1 MLELKNQIQSKVRT
15 DIDKQQRE
23 YFLNQQL
30 RTIQEEL
37 GGSTP
42 DAEIEDLRKQGEK
55 KKWGKEVHE
64 AFNKEIDK
72 LLRMNPAAAEYS
84 VVLNYAELLLELPWN
99 EFTKDNFDLKREI
112 GRASCRERVFQYV

>member
-99 EFTKDNFDLKREI
+99 EFTKDNFRSEEHTSELQSLMRI
-112 GRASCRERVFQYV
+112 S